1 MTATPPPDL
10 PRLGFWRQL
19 GGCLHK
25 DLLIGWRGRARL
37 VGLGAYA
44 VVLLLLFA
52 FAIGADPAAL
62 REHAPAYV
70 WLAVLSASTLLLVQS
85 FQQEVEGGA
94 MEGLLLLPTDA
105 MALYYGKAVANLV
118 ILMVL
123 TLSAFPVA
131 AILYDVPF
139 HGSVLL
145 LLAIVLLGCGGLA
158 APGTLYAA
166 LTARTQ
172 AQQLLLPVL
181 MFPLVVPPMLAVVRA
196 TSLCV
201 TGDPMG
207 QLPTWAGLLVVFDLL
222 YWTLGGYLFARLV
235 EE

>member
-1 MTATPPPDL
+1 MSA
-10 PRLGFWRQL
+10 WSQL
-19 GGCLHK
+19 LGCLYK

-37 VGLGAYA
+37 IGLGAYA
-44 VVLLLLFA
+44 LVLLLLFA
-52 FAIGADPAAL
+52 FAIGADPVAL

-94 MEGLLLLPTDA
+94 LEGLLLLPTDPF
-105 MALYYGKAVANLV
+105 ALYYGKAIANLL
-118 ILMVL
+118 IL
-123 TLSAFPVA
+123 TLLTLLSFPIA
-131 AILYDVPF
+131 AILYDV
-139 HGSVLL
+139 S
-145 LLAIVLLGCGGLA
+145 LLGAPLALTGVVVLGCAGLA

-181 MFPLVVPPMLAVVRA
+181 LFPLVVPPMLAVVRA

-201 TGDPMG
+201 AGDPMG
-207 QLPTWAGLLVVFDLL
+207 QLSSWVGLLGVFDIL
-222 YWTLGGYLFARLV
+222 YWSLGGYLFARLV